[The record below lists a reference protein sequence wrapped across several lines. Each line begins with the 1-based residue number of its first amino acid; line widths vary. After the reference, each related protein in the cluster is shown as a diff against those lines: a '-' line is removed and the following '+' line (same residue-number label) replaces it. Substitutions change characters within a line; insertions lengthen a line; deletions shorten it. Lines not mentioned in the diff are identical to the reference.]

1 MTDEDF
7 SLQDILESRDAGTF
21 VGRTEPLQLFE
32 QNLALRPNDPRRRF
46 VVSLYGDAGVG
57 KTSLVQRWQAA
68 ATKRKCATAYVDEA
82 FDVLSGIEQL
92 ARGLAASGSACRGFD
107 SRLRQY
113 RKLRLSVDSD
123 PGAPSGIS
131 SVLTRAAVRLGIR
144 AAGEIPIAGVL
155 AGAIDENEVASRVD
169 QYRAYLAGK
178 ITRHDDL
185 ELLLSP
191 VEALSTAFVTDLR
204 KIGQRRQIALF
215 IDTFERT
222 GPALNG
228 WLLALLRGTC
238 GKLPAD
244 IVVTVSGQHPLDPN
258 QWAGLRNLRVDIELQ
273 VFTEAEARELLATQ
287 QIVDPGTVDVI
298 LRLSGCL
305 PILVALLAE
314 SAARGT
320 AGSTDHAETAV
331 DRFLR
336 EVRDK
341 DRQAAILAGAI
352 PRRLDRDILEVAAG
366 TTVDLDSLRRLPFV
380 SAHADGYRYHDVVR
394 TPMLR
399 SLRRASL
406 PDWTERQRALA
417 DHYRER
423 LAELDLGPTKRWRDA
438 RWRELKLESTYHE
451 LCAGGV
457 PELPNAL
464 EGLIDA
470 YGRTSDS
477 TAKWAQMIAQ
487 AGDDSDTDEIR
498 SRGEQ
503 LTTLLQGSTSD
514 ELLLLDGLALDPLLS
529 TYHRAGALTERSR
542 LHERL
547 KDYEAALRDLDRA
560 DALLPDRSWIVGP
573 RGRIHADLGDY
584 DKAFE
589 DLAEAIR
596 IAPDYAGAYSSR
608 SSISRRLRKYD
619 AALEDIGRVIE
630 LRPRDAYYLT
640 VRSSIYRDLRRFAEA
655 KTDLDHAHALAPTDT
670 WVLLSRARLWRDQR
684 MEREALADLDKAV
697 ELDPQYTA
705 ALDDRADI
713 LLSLGQY
720 ADALA
725 DLDRAIAA
733 DPGDRWSFTIRARVY
748 ERSGELSR
756 GVADFTARIRT
767 DPDNPVLLRA
777 RADLHLSARRYDGAL
792 RDLDRALELS
802 PDDLSALTTRALVYD
817 RSGRRSRGLAD
828 LDRVLEL
835 DPTRGPTFGIRAG
848 MRAAAGQYDGAVAD
862 AERSLELDPLSA
874 LAFDQRG
881 SIRLDHGDLDGALD
895 DLDRAIELDPALGSA
910 LVSRAQIAELEGRY
924 TQALADLDR
933 AVDVARRSAG
943 ALSRRARVHERLGN
957 LDAARADHDRGVTIP
972 RNQGWALIYRG
983 QYFLRVVGDHSAAL
997 HDFTQAI
1004 DRLPRT
1010 ATAWIGRGETYQA
1023 MGKTAAALADF
1034 ERGAELN
1041 PKNGWG
1047 LYRQA
1052 LIRLGQGRDD
1062 DAAALLESAL
1072 SSLDDEADLPRPD
1085 LRRLVRQPTFL
1096 TALGA
1101 QRDAINYVEGA
1112 LAEDLPADLLRQIG
1126 EELTELGEF
1135 IGADKVAPVLDVV
1148 RSGQLDADVGG
1159 LGVEGQ

>member
-32 QNLALRPNDPRRRF
+32 HNLTLRPNDPRRRF

-82 FDVLSGIEQL
+82 FDVLSAIERL
-92 ARGLAASGSACRGFD
+92 AGGLAASGSACRGFD

-113 RKLRLSVDSD
+113 RTLRHSVDSD
-123 PGAPSGIS
+123 PGAPAGIS
-131 SVLTRAAVRLGIR
+131 SVLTRMAVRVGLR

-155 AGAIDENEVASRVD
+155 VGAIDENEAASRVD
-169 QYRAYLAGK
+169 QYRAYLVGK

-191 VEALSTAFVTDLR
+191 VEALSTAFVADLR

-215 IDTFERT
+215 IDTFEQT
-222 GPALNG
+222 GRALNG
-228 WLLALLRGTC
+228 WLLDLLRGTC

-287 QIVDPGTVDVI
+287 RIVDPGTVDVI

-320 AGSTDHAETAV
+320 AGTTDHAETAV

-336 EVRDK
+336 EESDPQ
-341 DRQAAILAGAI
+341 RQKAILAGAI

-366 TTVDLDSLRRLPFV
+366 TTVDLDALRRLPFV

-406 PDWTERQRALA
+406 SDWTERQRALV

-423 LAELDLGPTKRWRDA
+423 LAELGLRPSERWRNA
-438 RWRELKLESTYHE
+438 RWRELELEATYHE

-457 PELPNAL
+457 PELPTAL
-464 EGLIDA
+464 QRMTDA

-477 TAKWAQMIAQ
+477 AAKWAQMIAQ
-487 AGDDSDTDEIR
+487 AGHDSDTDEIR

-503 LTTLLQGSTSD
+503 LTALLQGSTSD
-514 ELLLLDGLALDPLLS
+514 ELLLLDGLAVDPLLS
-529 TYHRAGALTERSR
+529 TVHRAAALTERSR

-547 KDYEAALRDLDRA
+547 EKYQAALDDLDRA
-560 DALLPDRSWIVGP
+560 DALLPGRSWIVGP

-584 DKAFE
+584 DRAFD

-596 IAPDYAGAYSSR
+596 IAPDYVGAYSSR
-608 SSISRRLRKYD
+608 SSICRRLRKYE
-619 AALEDIGRVIE
+619 AALDDIDRVIE
-630 LRPRDAYYLT
+630 LRPGDAYYLT
-640 VRSSIYRDLRRFAEA
+640 VRASIYRDLRRFAEA
-655 KTDLDHAHALAPTDT
+655 KADLDRAHALAPADT
-670 WVLLSRARLWRDQR
+670 WVLLSRARLWREQR
-684 MEREALADLDKAV
+684 MEREAKADLDRAIA
-697 ELDPQYTA
+697 LDPQYAA
-705 ALDDRADI
+705 ALADRADV

-720 ADALA
+720 ADALVE
-725 DLDRAIAA
+725 LDRAIAA
-733 DPGDRWSFTIRARVY
+733 DPRDRWSFILRARVY

-777 RADLHLSARRYDGAL
+777 RADLHLSARHYDDAL

-802 PDDLSALTTRALVYD
+802 PDDLLALTTRALVYD
-817 RSGRRSRGLAD
+817 RSGRRSQGLAD
-828 LDRVLEL
+828 LDRVLDL
-835 DPTRGPTFGIRAG
+835 DPTRGHTFGIRAG
-848 MRAAAGQYDGAVAD
+848 MKASAGRYDEAIAD
-862 AERSLELDPLSA
+862 AERSLELDPFSA
-874 LAFDQRG
+874 LAFDRRG
-881 SIRLDHGDLDGALD
+881 SIRLDHGDLDGAMD
-895 DLDRAIELDPALGSA
+895 DLDRALQLDPTLGSA
-910 LVSRAQIAELEGRY
+910 LVSRAQITELQGRY

-933 AVDVARRSAG
+933 AVEVTPQSSVAV
-943 ALSRRARVHERLGN
+943 SRRARVHERLGN
-957 LDAARADHDRGVTIP
+957 LDAARSDHDRGVTIP
-972 RNQGWALIYRG
+972 LNQGWALIGRG
-983 QYFLRVVGDHSAAL
+983 QFFLHRIGDLSAAL
-997 HDFTQAI
+997 HDFARAI
-1004 DRLPRT
+1004 DRLPRM
-1010 ATAWIGRGETYQA
+1010 AAAWIGRGETYQA
-1023 MGKTAAALADF
+1023 MGKATAALADF
-1034 ERGAELN
+1034 EYGAELD
-1041 PKNGWG
+1041 PFNGWG

-1052 LIRLGQGRDD
+1052 LIRLGQGRNDE
-1062 DAAALLESAL
+1062 AAALLDTAL
-1072 SSLDDEADLPRPD
+1072 STLDDEADLPRPD
-1085 LRRLVRQPTFL
+1085 PRRLVRRPTFL
-1096 TALGA
+1096 AAIGE
-1101 QRDAINYVEGA
+1101 QRDAINYVENA
-1112 LAEDLPADLLRQIG
+1112 VAEDLPADLLRQVS
-1126 EELTELGEF
+1126 EELTELGDF
-1135 IGADKVAPVLDVV
+1135 IGADQVASVLDVL